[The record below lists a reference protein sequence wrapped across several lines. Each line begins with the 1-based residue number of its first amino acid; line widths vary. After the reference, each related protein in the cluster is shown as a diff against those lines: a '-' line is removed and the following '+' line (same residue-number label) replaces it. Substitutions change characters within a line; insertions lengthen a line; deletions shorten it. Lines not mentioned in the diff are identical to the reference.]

1 MYRAY
6 SNKEAWEADR
16 KAVTAGVK
24 MRELMERAGEALA
37 QKVTLAMD
45 RLQLTEVLFVLG
57 SGNNAGDGFVAARI
71 LTEQPRLVKVLC
83 LTEKLSPESALV
95 KIRYKGEIFTRI
107 PKKKFPL
114 IVDCVFGTGLKRPPE
129 GEYAKLISWI
139 NAQGSYVISCDLP
152 SGLAENGIA
161 FSPCVYADET
171 VSIGCMKNS
180 LLLNEGADHAGKI
193 TVTNIGVDYGK
204 KGGVEVWEDCDVGV
218 FFPKKHSNVNKG
230 LFGKSCI
237 VTSGARMGAAMLAAS
252 ASLRSGAGYT
262 TLRVPE
268 RLCVSAATAL
278 PSCIVEDF
286 NALDDGMLASDALA
300 IGMGSGVSTG
310 LYSIITQLLNGYR
323 GTLILDADA
332 LTVLAEFGLKPL
344 ERKSCEVILT
354 PHPKEFARLSNQSV
368 KEVLENAV
376 PIAQKF
382 ASQYGVT
389 LIFKNNRTI
398 ITNGVRTAINNT
410 GSPALAKGG
419 SGDILTGFLVG
430 TCARGLSPFDAACV
444 SCYVFGRAGEFAE
457 EEFGQYAP
465 TASDVIE
472 FLPRAI
478 RSVTEI

>member
-16 KAVTAGVK
+16 KAVTSGVRT
-24 MRELMERAGEALA
+24 RELMERAGEELA
-37 QKVTLAMD
+37 KRVAAAMD
-45 RLQLTEVLFVLG
+45 RLHLKEVLFVLG

-71 LTEQPRLVKVLC
+71 LMEQSRLVKVLC

-107 PKKKFPL
+107 PKIKFPI

-152 SGLAENGIA
+152 SGLAENGMA
-161 FSPCVYADET
+161 LSPCVYADET
-171 VSIGCMKNS
+171 VSIGCMKSS

-193 TVTNIGVDYGK
+193 SVANIGVDYGK
-204 KGGVEVWEDCDVGV
+204 KGGVEVWEDSDVKT
-218 FFPKKHSNVNKG
+218 FFPKKQSSVNKG
-230 LFGKSCI
+230 MFGKSCI

-286 NALDDGMLASDALA
+286 NALDDGMLSSDALA

-310 LYSIITQLLNGYR
+310 LYSIITQLLSGYR

-332 LTVLAEFGLKPL
+332 LSVLAEFGLKPL
-344 ERKSCEVILT
+344 ETKSCEVILT
-354 PHPKEFARLSNQSV
+354 PHPKEFARLTNQSV

-389 LIFKNNRTI
+389 LIFKNNRTL
-398 ITNGVRTAINNT
+398 ITNGVRTAINSP

-419 SGDILTGFLVG
+419 SGDILTGFLAG

-444 SCYVFGRAGEFAE
+444 SCYVFGRAGELAE

-465 TASDVIE
+465 ASSDVITV
-472 FLPRAI
+472 LPRAI
-478 RSVTEI
+478 KSVTEI